1 MPALTAAARAYDQAY
16 EQMKISQAEKARLDL
31 EKLQLDVAEK
41 RRQQEM
47 ASPSGRVAAASET
60 AAALEQDKQKA
71 EGIAIGPELAKKS
84 IEAGGPSLLQATK
97 MQGEMDVESKV
108 RQAKRDALTSFLMG
122 EQSLV
127 PTAKVDVGGITQTV
141 PAGIAPTAMADI
153 QAQAYNA
160 SWPKISAV
168 LQDQGYAKEDA
179 DRQAKQTAAS
189 QIMKNSN
196 SGKIDIPLGDT
207 VISVP
212 MDKAMQMYKDPS
224 TPKAIRKQLELV
236 FGAPEGPTASDWVK
250 NQTRR

>member
-1 MPALTAAARAYDQAY
+1 MPALTEAARAYDKAY
-16 EQMKISQAEKARLDL
+16 EQMKISQAEKSRLEL

-47 ASPSGRVAAASET
+47 ASPSGRVTAAAEA
-60 AAALEQDKQKA
+60 AAALEQDKQMA
-71 EGIAIGPELAKKS
+71 EGIQIGPELAKRS

-141 PAGIAPTAMADI
+141 PAGAAPTAMADI

-160 SWPKISAV
+160 GWPKISSV
-168 LQDQGYAKEDA
+168 LQDQGYSKEDA
-179 DRQAKQTAAS
+179 DRQAKQMAAS
-189 QIMKNSN
+189 QLMKNAN
-196 SGKIDIPLGDT
+196 NGKIDFEVGNS

-212 MDKAMQMYKDPS
+212 IDKAMQMYKDPS
-224 TPKAIRKQLELV
+224 TPKKIREKLMLF
-236 FGAPEGPTASDWVK
+236 FGEPEVPAASSWV
-250 NQTRR
+250 NTRLGR

>member
-16 EQMKISQAEKARLDL
+16 EQMKISQAEKARLEL
-31 EKLQLDVAEK
+31 EKLQLDVAER

-47 ASPSGRVAAASET
+47 ASPSGRATTAAEA
-60 AAALEQDKQKA
+60 AAALEQSKQMS
-71 EGIAIGPELAKKS
+71 EGIQIGPQLAKRS
-84 IEAGGPSLLQATK
+84 IEAGGPNLLQATK
-97 MQGEMDVESKV
+97 MQGEMDVESKAQ
-108 RQAKRDALTSFLMG
+108 QAYQDALTSFLMG

-196 SGKIDIPLGDT
+196 SGKIDIPLGET

-236 FGAPEGPTASDWVK
+236 FGAPEVPAASSWI
-250 NQTRR
+250 NTRLGR

>member
-47 ASPSGRVAAASET
+47 ASPSGRAT
-60 AAALEQDKQKA
+60 AAAEAAATLEQDKQKS
-71 EGIAIGPELAKKS
+71 EGIAIGPELAKRS

-97 MQGEMDVESKV
+97 MQGEMDVESRV

-141 PAGIAPTAMADI
+141 PAGVAPTAMADI

-160 SWPKISAV
+160 SWPKISAA

-179 DRQAKQTAAS
+179 DRQAKQTAAN

-224 TPKAIRKQLELV
+224 TPKPIRKQLELV
-236 FGAPEGPTASDWVK
+236 FGAQEGPTASDWVK

>member
-1 MPALTAAARAYDQAY
+1 MPALSAAARAYDQAY

-47 ASPSGRVAAASET
+47 ASPSGRVAAAAEA
-60 AAALEQDKQKA
+60 AAALEQDKQMA
-71 EGIAIGPELAKKS
+71 EGIQIGPELAKRS

-236 FGAPEGPTASDWVK
+236 FGAPEVPAASSWI
-250 NQTRR
+250 NTRLGR